1 MNLVE
6 LINGLNFNV
15 LFPLFIGFKFLLE
28 TYLKQRNIKSMEDN
42 KEAIPERFVSVVTEE
57 EYKKS
62 INYNTERIR
71 FSMLTALIS
80 VGVLLLFTSG
90 GLLNFLTKI
99 VQEVTQSNVV
109 GIILLGLLLF

>member
-6 LINGLNFNV
+6 LINDLNFNV

-28 TYLKQRNIKSMEDN
+28 TYLKQRNIQSMDDN
-42 KEAIPERFVSVVTEE
+42 KEAIPERFVGVVTEE

-80 VGVLLLFTSG
+80 VGVLYYSLPAGCL
-90 GLLNFLTKI
+90 
-99 VQEVTQSNVV
+99 
-109 GIILLGLLLF
+109 IL